1 MYYFLIK
8 IYGIVQ
14 GVGFRPFIARLF
26 AGFRGSVKNCGSYVT
41 VLLCYDE
48 KIYIHMRREKESSQ
62 NVNGTRE
69 LTDKSIDNIE
79 EPIDCK
85 SKLIECIREQAP
97 ERAEI
102 VDIQIEK
109 ISKQEFKKL
118 LSLDIPEKGEEGKD
132 FFIAISPEKKPADEP
147 VFIPPDLAICDDC
160 ARELYD
166 PSNRRY
172 LHPFINCTQ
181 CGPRLTIIDSLPY
194 DRPRTSMHKFPMCPS
209 CEKEYTTPSDRRYDA
224 QPVCCNDCGPVVYF
238 LKNVPNQPTD
248 SESVENNNKFDA
260 SSRNVAIIQDREIQ
274 QTNDK
279 CNDYKVLSRNGDAIT
294 QARAALINGKII
306 AVKGIGG
313 FHLYCDATNEKA
325 VEELR
330 KRKGRPAKPFAV
342 MAHDMATV
350 GAVCEIEY
358 EEQED
363 LLTGHRKPIVLL
375 KKRTSDVLKAAT
387 EKEDDSFELDDEP
400 KSQTSNQPGIAYSV
414 APGNPSLGVML
425 PYAPLQLLLFSYPDG
440 LDEKM
445 PQVLVATSANRSGG
459 VICRTEEEVEKT
471 LGNVC
476 DGILSHDREILTRAD
491 DSVVDFSEGKPYMI
505 RRSRG
510 YAPLPVT
517 VEQSFFK
524 QINSP
529 DDCAVVLAFGGELKN
544 TFCIG
549 KGRLLYPSSYI
560 GDLSDV
566 NSDRALEETV
576 DRFLRMLD
584 AHPSVVV
591 CDMHPRYRS
600 RACAEAYVKN
610 NPGMKLIEVQHH
622 YAHVLSVMAENHFYK
637 QVIGVAYDGTGYG
650 DDGTIWGGEIFLCD
664 LNGYQRKWHI
674 SPFIFSGGDV
684 AAREGFRV
692 ALSMLFDK
700 YENTQDICDIIDSLG
715 LCDVKYVK
723 PLKAMHDRMMNSVMS
738 TSCGRLFDAVSA
750 VLGICQSQSFEGE
763 ASMGLQFAA
772 ERYLERHKIF
782 ETGINKGDA
791 SSGSLCEKQV
801 RQEEHADSEMYRKN
815 NVSREENS
823 SGEIHSTAELF
834 YRIVDEKLGG
844 KDSEELAYF
853 FHKELARITVD
864 EAVRIRE
871 ESGCKTVAL
880 SGGCFQN
887 TLLLAL
893 TKSGLEEKEFTV
905 LTAHEVPPN
914 DGGISLGQCL
924 KGMHDLRK
932 DIL

>member
-1 MYYFLIK
+1 MNYFLIK

-26 AGFRGSVKNCGSYVT
+26 AGCCGSVKNCGSYVT

-48 KIYIHMRREKESSQ
+48 KTNMLRRRDKESCK
-62 NVNGTRE
+62 NVKENRKCTGESCNSIKVSTDRADE
-69 LTDKSIDNIE
+69 LSG
-79 EPIDCK
+79 
-85 SKLIECIREQAP
+85 CIREQAP

-102 VDIQIEK
+102 VDVQIEN
-109 ISKQEFKKL
+109 ISESEFEKL

-132 FFIAISPEKKPADEP
+132 FFIARSPEKKPANEP

-224 QPVCCNDCGPVVYF
+224 QPVCCNYCGPRVSF
-238 LKNVPNQPTD
+238 LSKTKN
-248 SESVENNNKFDA
+248 
-260 SSRNVAIIQDREIQ
+260 QDFC
-274 QTNDK
+274 D
-279 CNDYKVLSRNGDAIT
+279 GDAIT
-294 QARAALINGKII
+294 QARDALINGEII

-313 FHLYCDATNEKA
+313 FHLYCDATNENA
-325 VEELR
+325 VKELR

-342 MAHDMATV
+342 MAHNMA
-350 GAVCEIEY
+350 AVQAICEVEY
-358 EEQED
+358 EEQEE

-375 KKRTSDVLKAAT
+375 KKESSEVLNAVT
-387 EKEDDSFELDDEP
+387 EKEDDSLKLDDES
-400 KSQTSNQPGIAYSV
+400 KNLVSYQLEIAHSV

-529 DDCAVVLAFGGELKN
+529 DDCADVLAFGGELKN

-772 ERYLERHKIF
+772 ERYLERRKILGANPK
-782 ETGINKGDA
+782 EDVTCEMLGRQINEC
-791 SSGSLCEKQV
+791 L
-801 RQEEHADSEMYRKN
+801 DSEMFCKNQKPRK
-815 NVSREENS
+815 ENS
-823 SGEIHSTAELF
+823 SGDIHSTAELF

>member
-1 MYYFLIK
+1 MNYFLIK

-26 AGFRGSVKNCGSYVT
+26 AGCCGSVKNCGSYVT
-41 VLLCYDE
+41 VLLRYDGKAMLSE
-48 KIYIHMRREKESSQ
+48 R
-62 NVNGTRE
+62 
-69 LTDKSIDNIE
+69 
-79 EPIDCK
+79 
-85 SKLIECIREQAP
+85 IREQAP

-102 VDIQIEK
+102 VDIQIEE
-109 ISKQEFKKL
+109 ISKQEFEKL

-132 FFIAISPEKKPADEP
+132 FFIARSPEKKPANEP
-147 VFIPPDLAICDDC
+147 VFIPPDLAVCDDC

-330 KRKGRPAKPFAV
+330 RRKGRPAKPFAV
-342 MAHDMATV
+342 MAHDITTV
-350 GAVCEIEY
+350 RDICEIEY
-358 EEQED
+358 KEQDE

-375 KKRTSDVLKAAT
+375 KKKTFGTADVLKSVA
-387 EKEDDSFELDDEP
+387 EQEDDSLKFDDDS
-400 KSQTSNQPGIAYSV
+400 KNQISNQLKIAHSV

-476 DGILSHDREILTRAD
+476 DGILSHDRGILTRAD
-491 DSVVDFSEGKPYMI
+491 DSVVDFFEGKPYMI

-517 VEQSFFK
+517 VESDFTHG
-524 QINSP
+524 
-529 DDCAVVLAFGGELKN
+529 DVLAFGGELKN

-566 NSDRALEETV
+566 NSDKALEETV
-576 DRFLRMLD
+576 DMFLRMLD

-610 NPGMKLIEVQHH
+610 NPGTKLIEVQHH

-664 LNGYQRKWHI
+664 LNECERKWHI

-684 AAREGFRV
+684 AARESFRV

-715 LCDVKYVK
+715 LCDEKYVQ

-750 VLGICQSQSFEGE
+750 VLGICRSQSFEGE

-772 ERYLERHKIF
+772 ERYLERRKILGANPK
-782 ETGINKGDA
+782 EDVTCEMLGRQINEC
-791 SSGSLCEKQV
+791 L
-801 RQEEHADSEMYRKN
+801 DSEMFCKNQKPRK
-815 NVSREENS
+815 ENS
-823 SGEIHSTAELF
+823 SGDIHSTAELF

-893 TKSGLEEKEFTV
+893 TKSGFEEKGFTV

-924 KGMHDLRK
+924 KGIHDLRK

>member
-1 MYYFLIK
+1 MNYFLIK

-26 AGFRGSVKNCGSYVT
+26 AGCCGSVKNCGSYVT

-48 KIYIHMRREKESSQ
+48 KTNMLRRRDKESCK
-62 NVNGTRE
+62 NVKENRKCTGESCNSIKVSTDRADE
-69 LTDKSIDNIE
+69 LSG
-79 EPIDCK
+79 
-85 SKLIECIREQAP
+85 CIREQAP

-102 VDIQIEK
+102 VDVQIEN
-109 ISKQEFKKL
+109 ISESEFEKL

-132 FFIAISPEKKPADEP
+132 FFIARSPEKKPANEP

-224 QPVCCNDCGPVVYF
+224 QPVCCNYCGPRVSF
-238 LKNVPNQPTD
+238 LSKTKN
-248 SESVENNNKFDA
+248 
-260 SSRNVAIIQDREIQ
+260 QDFC
-274 QTNDK
+274 D
-279 CNDYKVLSRNGDAIT
+279 GDAIT
-294 QARAALINGKII
+294 QTRAALINGKII

-529 DDCAVVLAFGGELKN
+529 DDCADVLAFGGELKN

-584 AHPSVVV
+584 ADPSVVV

-723 PLKAMHDRMMNSVMS
+723 PLKVMHDRMMNSVMS

-750 VLGICQSQSFEGE
+750 VLGICRSQSFEGE

-772 ERYLERHKIF
+772 ERYLERKKSQG
-782 ETGINKGDA
+782 EDA
-791 SSGSLCEKQV
+791 SP
-801 RQEEHADSEMYRKN
+801 
-815 NVSREENS
+815 
-823 SGEIHSTAELF
+823 EIHSTAELF

-871 ESGCKTVAL
+871 ESGCDTVAL

-893 TKSGLEEKEFTV
+893 TKAGLEEKGFTV

-932 DIL
+932 DIFERKDKVCV

>member
-1 MYYFLIK
+1 MNYFLIK

-26 AGFRGSVKNCGSYVT
+26 AGCCGSVKNCGSYVT

-48 KIYIHMRREKESSQ
+48 KTNMLRRRDKESCK
-62 NVNGTRE
+62 NVKENRKCTGESCNSIKVSTDRADE
-69 LTDKSIDNIE
+69 LSG
-79 EPIDCK
+79 
-85 SKLIECIREQAP
+85 CIREQAP

-102 VDIQIEK
+102 VDVQIEN
-109 ISKQEFKKL
+109 ISESEFEKL

-132 FFIAISPEKKPADEP
+132 FFIARSPEKKPANEP

-224 QPVCCNDCGPVVYF
+224 QPVCCNDCGPRVSF
-238 LKNVPNQPTD
+238 LSKTKN
-248 SESVENNNKFDA
+248 
-260 SSRNVAIIQDREIQ
+260 QDFC
-274 QTNDK
+274 D
-279 CNDYKVLSRNGDAIT
+279 GDAIT
-294 QARAALINGKII
+294 QARAALINGEII

-342 MAHDMATV
+342 MAHDMA
-350 GAVCEIEY
+350 AVQAICEVEY
-358 EEQED
+358 EEQEE

-375 KKRTSDVLKAAT
+375 KKESSEVLNAVT
-387 EKEDDSFELDDEP
+387 EKEDDSLKLDDES
-400 KSQTSNQPGIAYSV
+400 KNLVSYQLEIAHSV

-529 DDCAVVLAFGGELKN
+529 DDCADVLAFGGELKN

-772 ERYLERHKIF
+772 ERYLERRKILGANPK
-782 ETGINKGDA
+782 EDVTCEMLGRQINEC
-791 SSGSLCEKQV
+791 L
-801 RQEEHADSEMYRKN
+801 DSEMFCKNQKPRK
-815 NVSREENS
+815 ENS
-823 SGEIHSTAELF
+823 SGDIHSTAELF

-871 ESGCKTVAL
+871 ESGCDTVAL

-893 TKSGLEEKEFTV
+893 TKAGLEEKGFTV

-932 DIL
+932 DIFERKDKVCV

>member
-1 MYYFLIK
+1 MNYFLIK

-26 AGFRGSVKNCGSYVT
+26 AGCCGSVKNCGSYVT

-48 KIYIHMRREKESSQ
+48 KTNMLRRRDKESCK
-62 NVNGTRE
+62 NVKENRKCTGESCNSIKVSTDRADE
-69 LTDKSIDNIE
+69 LSG
-79 EPIDCK
+79 
-85 SKLIECIREQAP
+85 CIREQAP

-102 VDIQIEK
+102 VDVQIEN
-109 ISKQEFKKL
+109 ISESEFEKL

-132 FFIAISPEKKPADEP
+132 FFIARSPEKKPANEP

-224 QPVCCNDCGPVVYF
+224 QPVCCNDCGPRVSF
-238 LKNVPNQPTD
+238 LSKTKN
-248 SESVENNNKFDA
+248 
-260 SSRNVAIIQDREIQ
+260 QDFC
-274 QTNDK
+274 D
-279 CNDYKVLSRNGDAIT
+279 GDAIT
-294 QARAALINGKII
+294 QARAALINGEII

-342 MAHDMATV
+342 MAHNMA
-350 GAVCEIEY
+350 AVQAICEVEY
-358 EEQED
+358 EEQEE

-375 KKRTSDVLKAAT
+375 KKESSEVLNAVT
-387 EKEDDSFELDDEP
+387 EKEDDSLKLDDES
-400 KSQTSNQPGIAYSV
+400 KNLVSYQLEIAHSV

-529 DDCAVVLAFGGELKN
+529 DDCADVLAFGGELKN

-591 CDMHPRYRS
+591 CDMHLRYRS

-772 ERYLERHKIF
+772 ERYLERRKILGANPK
-782 ETGINKGDA
+782 EDVTCEMLGRQINEC
-791 SSGSLCEKQV
+791 L
-801 RQEEHADSEMYRKN
+801 DSEMFCKNQKPRK
-815 NVSREENS
+815 ENS
-823 SGEIHSTAELF
+823 SGDIHSTAELF

>member
-529 DDCAVVLAFGGELKN
+529 DDCADVLAFGGELKN

-664 LNGYQRKWHI
+664 LNGCERKWHI

-772 ERYLERHKIF
+772 ERYLERRKILGANPK
-782 ETGINKGDA
+782 EDVTCEMLGRQINEC
-791 SSGSLCEKQV
+791 L
-801 RQEEHADSEMYRKN
+801 DSEMFCKNQKPRK
-815 NVSREENS
+815 ENS
-823 SGEIHSTAELF
+823 SGDIHSTAELF

>member
-1 MYYFLIK
+1 MNYFLIK

-26 AGFRGSVKNCGSYVT
+26 AGCCGSVKNCGSYVT

-48 KIYIHMRREKESSQ
+48 KTNMLRRRDKESCK
-62 NVNGTRE
+62 NVKENRKCTGESCNSIKVSTDRADE
-69 LTDKSIDNIE
+69 LSG
-79 EPIDCK
+79 
-85 SKLIECIREQAP
+85 CIREQAP

-102 VDIQIEK
+102 VDVQIEN
-109 ISKQEFKKL
+109 ISESEFEKL

-132 FFIAISPEKKPADEP
+132 FFIARSPEKKPANEP

-224 QPVCCNDCGPVVYF
+224 QPVCCNYCGPRVSF
-238 LKNVPNQPTD
+238 LSKTKN
-248 SESVENNNKFDA
+248 
-260 SSRNVAIIQDREIQ
+260 QDF
-274 QTNDK
+274 
-279 CNDYKVLSRNGDAIT
+279 CNGDAIT
-294 QARAALINGKII
+294 QARAALINGEII

-342 MAHDMATV
+342 MAHNMA
-350 GAVCEIEY
+350 AVQAICEVEY
-358 EEQED
+358 EEQEE

-375 KKRTSDVLKAAT
+375 KKESSEVLNAVT
-387 EKEDDSFELDDEP
+387 EKEDDSLKLDDES
-400 KSQTSNQPGIAYSV
+400 KNLVSYQLEIAHSV

-459 VICRTEEEVEKT
+459 VICRTEEEVERT

-491 DSVVDFSEGKPYMI
+491 DSVVDFFEGKPYMV

-517 VEQSFFK
+517 VESDFTHG
-524 QINSP
+524 
-529 DDCAVVLAFGGELKN
+529 DVLAFGGELKN

-566 NSDRALEETV
+566 NSDKALEETA

-591 CDMHPRYRS
+591 CDLHPRYRS

-637 QVIGVAYDGTGYG
+637 KVIGVAYDGTGYG

-664 LNGYQRKWHI
+664 LNGCERKWHI

-723 PLKAMHDRMMNSVMS
+723 PLKVMHDRMMNSVMS

-750 VLGICQSQSFEGE
+750 VLGICRSQSFEGE

-871 ESGCKTVAL
+871 ESGCDTVAL

-893 TKSGLEEKEFTV
+893 TKAGLEEKGFTV

-932 DIL
+932 DIFERKDKVCV

>member
-1 MYYFLIK
+1 MNYFLIK

-26 AGFRGSVKNCGSYVT
+26 AGCSGSVKNCGSYVT
-41 VLLCYDE
+41 VLLHNDE
-48 KIYIHMRREKESSQ
+48 KK
-62 NVNGTRE
+62 
-69 LTDKSIDNIE
+69 NIL
-79 EPIDCK
+79 
-85 SKLIECIREQAP
+85 SIREQAP

-102 VDIQIEK
+102 VDIQIEDIQK
-109 ISKQEFKKL
+109 SEFEKL
-118 LSLDIPEKGEEGKD
+118 LSLDVPERGEEGKE
-132 FFIAISPEKKPADEP
+132 FFIARSPEKKPAGEP
-147 VFIPPDLAICDDC
+147 VFIPPDLSICDDC

-166 PSNRRY
+166 SSNRRY

-194 DRPRTSMHKFPMCPS
+194 DRSRTSMHKFPMCPS

-224 QPVCCNDCGPVVYF
+224 QPVCCNDCGPRVSF
-238 LKNVPNQPTD
+238 LSKTN
-248 SESVENNNKFDA
+248 A
-260 SSRNVAIIQDREIQ
+260 QDFC
-274 QTNDK
+274 D
-279 CNDYKVLSRNGDAIT
+279 GDAIT
-294 QARAALINGKII
+294 QARAALINGEII

-330 KRKGRPAKPFAV
+330 KRKVRPAKPFAV
-342 MAHDMATV
+342 MAHDMETV
-350 GAVCEIEY
+350 RAVCKVEY
-358 EEQED
+358 EEQEG

-375 KKRTSDVLKAAT
+375 KKRTSDVLKAVN
-387 EKEDDSFELDDEP
+387 EKEDDSFKLDDES
-400 KSQTSNQPGIAYSV
+400 KNKFSYQLEIAHSV

-459 VICRTEEEVEKT
+459 VICRTEEEVERT

-491 DSVVDFSEGKPYMI
+491 DSVVDFFEGKPYMV

-517 VEQSFFK
+517 VESDFTHG
-524 QINSP
+524 
-529 DDCAVVLAFGGELKN
+529 DVLAFGGELKN

-566 NSDRALEETV
+566 NSDKALEETA

-591 CDMHPRYRS
+591 CDLHPRYRS
-600 RACAEAYVKN
+600 RACAESYVKN
-610 NPGMKLIEVQHH
+610 NQGTKLIEVQHH

-637 QVIGVAYDGTGYG
+637 KVIGVAYDGTGYG

-664 LNGYQRKWHI
+664 LNGCERKWHI

-723 PLKAMHDRMMNSVMS
+723 PLKVMHDRMMNSVMS

-750 VLGICQSQSFEGE
+750 VLGICRSQSFEGE

-772 ERYLERHKIF
+772 ERYMK
-782 ETGINKGDA
+782 
-791 SSGSLCEKQV
+791 
-801 RQEEHADSEMYRKN
+801 RKKN
-815 NVSREENS
+815 QGEDTSP
-823 SGEIHSTAELF
+823 EIHSTAELF

-893 TKSGLEEKEFTV
+893 TKSGLEEKGFTV

>member
-1 MYYFLIK
+1 MNYFQIK

-26 AGFRGSVKNCGSYVT
+26 DGCCGSVKNCGSYVT
-41 VLLCYDE
+41 VLLYYDE
-48 KIYIHMRREKESSQ
+48 KKNILRRRDKESSK
-62 NVNGTRE
+62 NVKEKRE
-69 LTDKSIDNIE
+69 CTGESSNSIKVSLDRADE
-79 EPIDCK
+79 L
-85 SKLIECIREQAP
+85 SECIREQAP

-102 VDIQIEK
+102 VDIQIEDIQK
-109 ISKQEFKKL
+109 SEFEKL
-118 LSLDIPEKGEEGKD
+118 LSLDVPERGEEGKE
-132 FFIAISPEKKPADEP
+132 FFIARSPEKKPAGEP
-147 VFIPPDLAICDDC
+147 VFIPPDLSICDDC

-166 PSNRRY
+166 SSNRRY

-194 DRPRTSMHKFPMCPS
+194 DRSRTSMHKFPMCPS

-224 QPVCCNDCGPVVYF
+224 QPVCCNDCGPRVSF
-238 LKNVPNQPTD
+238 LSKTN
-248 SESVENNNKFDA
+248 A
-260 SSRNVAIIQDREIQ
+260 QDFC
-274 QTNDK
+274 D
-279 CNDYKVLSRNGDAIT
+279 GDAIT
-294 QARAALINGKII
+294 QARAALINGEII

-330 KRKGRPAKPFAV
+330 KRKVRPAKPFAV
-342 MAHDMATV
+342 MAHDMETV
-350 GAVCEIEY
+350 RAVCKVEY
-358 EEQED
+358 EEQEG

-375 KKRTSDVLKAAT
+375 KKRTSDVLKAVN
-387 EKEDDSFELDDEP
+387 EKEDDSFKLDDES
-400 KSQTSNQPGIAYSV
+400 KNKFSYQLEIAHSV

-459 VICRTEEEVEKT
+459 VICRTEEEVERT

-491 DSVVDFSEGKPYMI
+491 DSVVDFFEGKPYMV

-517 VEQSFFK
+517 VESDFTHG
-524 QINSP
+524 
-529 DDCAVVLAFGGELKN
+529 DVLAFGGELKN

-566 NSDRALEETV
+566 NSDKALEETA

-591 CDMHPRYRS
+591 CDLHPRYRS
-600 RACAEAYVKN
+600 RACAESYVKN
-610 NPGMKLIEVQHH
+610 NQGTKLIEVQHH

-637 QVIGVAYDGTGYG
+637 KVIGVAYDGTGYG

-664 LNGYQRKWHI
+664 LNGCERKWHI

-723 PLKAMHDRMMNSVMS
+723 PLKVMHDRMMNSVMS

-750 VLGICQSQSFEGE
+750 VLGICRSQSFEGE

-772 ERYLERHKIF
+772 ERYLERRKILGANPK
-782 ETGINKGDA
+782 EDVTCEMLGRQINEC
-791 SSGSLCEKQV
+791 L
-801 RQEEHADSEMYRKN
+801 DSEMFCKNQKPRK
-815 NVSREENS
+815 ENS
-823 SGEIHSTAELF
+823 SGDIHSTAELF

>member
-1 MYYFLIK
+1 M
-8 IYGIVQ
+8 
-14 GVGFRPFIARLF
+14 
-26 AGFRGSVKNCGSYVT
+26 
-41 VLLCYDE
+41 
-48 KIYIHMRREKESSQ
+48 
-62 NVNGTRE
+62 
-69 LTDKSIDNIE
+69 
-79 EPIDCK
+79 
-85 SKLIECIREQAP
+85 
-97 ERAEI
+97 
-102 VDIQIEK
+102 
-109 ISKQEFKKL
+109 
-118 LSLDIPEKGEEGKD
+118 
-132 FFIAISPEKKPADEP
+132 
-147 VFIPPDLAICDDC
+147 
-160 ARELYD
+160 
-166 PSNRRY
+166 
-172 LHPFINCTQ
+172 
-181 CGPRLTIIDSLPY
+181 
-194 DRPRTSMHKFPMCPS
+194 
-209 CEKEYTTPSDRRYDA
+209 
-224 QPVCCNDCGPVVYF
+224 
-238 LKNVPNQPTD
+238 
-248 SESVENNNKFDA
+248 
-260 SSRNVAIIQDREIQ
+260 
-274 QTNDK
+274 
-279 CNDYKVLSRNGDAIT
+279 
-294 QARAALINGKII
+294 
-306 AVKGIGG
+306 
-313 FHLYCDATNEKA
+313 
-325 VEELR
+325 
-330 KRKGRPAKPFAV
+330 
-342 MAHDMATV
+342 
-350 GAVCEIEY
+350 
-358 EEQED
+358 
-363 LLTGHRKPIVLL
+363 
-375 KKRTSDVLKAAT
+375 
-387 EKEDDSFELDDEP
+387 
-400 KSQTSNQPGIAYSV
+400 
-414 APGNPSLGVML
+414 
-425 PYAPLQLLLFSYPDG
+425 
-440 LDEKM
+440 
-445 PQVLVATSANRSGG
+445 
-459 VICRTEEEVEKT
+459 
-471 LGNVC
+471 
-476 DGILSHDREILTRAD
+476 
-491 DSVVDFSEGKPYMI
+491 
-505 RRSRG
+505 
-510 YAPLPVT
+510 
-517 VEQSFFK
+517 
-524 QINSP
+524 
-529 DDCAVVLAFGGELKN
+529 
-544 TFCIG
+544 
-549 KGRLLYPSSYI
+549 LYPSSYI

-723 PLKAMHDRMMNSVMS
+723 PLKTMHDRMMNSVMS

-772 ERYLERHKIF
+772 ERYLERRKILGANPK
-782 ETGINKGDA
+782 EDVTCEMLGRQINEC
-791 SSGSLCEKQV
+791 L
-801 RQEEHADSEMYRKN
+801 DSEMFCKNQKPRK
-815 NVSREENS
+815 ENS
-823 SGEIHSTAELF
+823 SGDIHSTAELF

>member
-1 MYYFLIK
+1 MNYFLIK

-26 AGFRGSVKNCGSYVT
+26 DGCCGSVKNCGSYVT
-41 VLLCYDE
+41 VLLHYDE
-48 KIYIHMRREKESSQ
+48 KKNILRRRDKESSK
-62 NVNGTRE
+62 NVKEKRECTRE
-69 LTDKSIDNIE
+69 SSNSIKVSLDRADE
-79 EPIDCK
+79 L
-85 SKLIECIREQAP
+85 SECIREQAP

-102 VDIQIEK
+102 VDIQIEDIQK
-109 ISKQEFKKL
+109 SEFEKL
-118 LSLDIPEKGEEGKD
+118 LSLDVPEKGEEGKE
-132 FFIAISPEKKPADEP
+132 FFIARSPEKKPADEP
-147 VFIPPDLAICDDC
+147 VFIPPDLAVCDDC

-224 QPVCCNDCGPVVYF
+224 QPVCCNDCGPRIRFLSKTKNQDSNNGFNVVSC
-238 LKNVPNQPTD
+238 D
-248 SESVENNNKFDA
+248 
-260 SSRNVAIIQDREIQ
+260 
-274 QTNDK
+274 
-279 CNDYKVLSRNGDAIT
+279 GDAIT
-294 QARAALINGKII
+294 HARAALINGEII

-313 FHLYCDATNEKA
+313 FHLYCDATNENA

-342 MAHDMATV
+342 MAHNMA
-350 GAVCEIEY
+350 AVQAICEVEY
-358 EEQED
+358 EEQEE

-375 KKRTSDVLKAAT
+375 KKESSEVLNAVT
-387 EKEDDSFELDDEP
+387 EKEDDSLKLDDES
-400 KSQTSNQPGIAYSV
+400 KNLVSYQLEIAHSV

-491 DSVVDFSEGKPYMI
+491 DSVVDFFEGKPYMI

-517 VEQSFFK
+517 VETDFFK

-529 DDCAVVLAFGGELKN
+529 DDCADVLAFGGELKN
-544 TFCIG
+544 TFCIR

-566 NSDRALEETV
+566 NSDKALEETV

-591 CDMHPRYRS
+591 CDLHPRYRS

-610 NPGMKLIEVQHH
+610 NPGTKLIEVQHH

-637 QVIGVAYDGTGYG
+637 KVIGVAYDGTGYG

-664 LNGYQRKWHI
+664 LNGCERKWHI
-674 SPFIFSGGDV
+674 SPFIFSGGDI

-723 PLKAMHDRMMNSVMS
+723 PLKAMHERMMNSVMS

-750 VLGICQSQSFEGE
+750 VLGICRSQSFEGE

-772 ERYLERHKIF
+772 ERYMK
-782 ETGINKGDA
+782 
-791 SSGSLCEKQV
+791 
-801 RQEEHADSEMYRKN
+801 RKKN
-815 NVSREENS
+815 QGEDTST
-823 SGEIHSTAELF
+823 EIHSTAELF
-834 YRIVDEKLGG
+834 YRIVDEKLRG
-844 KDSEELAYF
+844 KDSGELAYF

-864 EAVRIRE
+864 EAVQIRE
-871 ESGCKTVAL
+871 ESGCDTVAL

-893 TKSGLEEKEFTV
+893 TKAGLEEKGFTV

-932 DIL
+932 DIFE

>member
-1 MYYFLIK
+1 MNYFLIK

-26 AGFRGSVKNCGSYVT
+26 AGCCGSVKNCGSYVT
-41 VLLCYDE
+41 VLLRYDGKAMLSE
-48 KIYIHMRREKESSQ
+48 R
-62 NVNGTRE
+62 
-69 LTDKSIDNIE
+69 
-79 EPIDCK
+79 
-85 SKLIECIREQAP
+85 IREQAP

-102 VDIQIEK
+102 VDIQIEE
-109 ISKQEFKKL
+109 ISKQEFEKL

-132 FFIAISPEKKPADEP
+132 FFIARSPEKKPANEP
-147 VFIPPDLAICDDC
+147 VFIPPDLAVCDDC

-224 QPVCCNDCGPVVYF
+224 QPVCCNDCGPRVRF
-238 LKNVPNQPTD
+238 LSKTKNQDFCDGD
-248 SESVENNNKFDA
+248 S
-260 SSRNVAIIQDREIQ
+260 
-274 QTNDK
+274 
-279 CNDYKVLSRNGDAIT
+279 IT
-294 QARAALINGKII
+294 QARAALINGEII

-350 GAVCEIEY
+350 RAVCEIEY

-375 KKRTSDVLKAAT
+375 KKRTSDVLKAVT
-387 EKEDDSFELDDEP
+387 EKEDDNLKLDDEA
-400 KSQTSNQPGIAYSV
+400 KNKVSYQLEIAHSV

-491 DSVVDFSEGKPYMI
+491 DSVVDFFEGKPYMI

-517 VEQSFFK
+517 VESDFTHG
-524 QINSP
+524 
-529 DDCAVVLAFGGELKN
+529 DVLAFGGELKN

-566 NSDRALEETV
+566 NSDKALEETV

-610 NPGMKLIEVQHH
+610 NPGTKLIEVQHH

-772 ERYLERHKIF
+772 ERYLERRKILGANPK
-782 ETGINKGDA
+782 EDVTCEMLGRQINEC
-791 SSGSLCEKQV
+791 L
-801 RQEEHADSEMYRKN
+801 DSEMFCKNQKPRK
-815 NVSREENS
+815 ENS
-823 SGEIHSTAELF
+823 SGDIHSTAELF

-893 TKSGLEEKEFTV
+893 TKSGFEEKGFTV

-924 KGMHDLRK
+924 KGIHDLRK

>member
-1 MYYFLIK
+1 MNYFQIK

-26 AGFRGSVKNCGSYVT
+26 DGCCGSVKNCGSYVT
-41 VLLCYDE
+41 VLLHYDE
-48 KIYIHMRREKESSQ
+48 KKNILRRRDKESSK
-62 NVNGTRE
+62 NVKEKRE
-69 LTDKSIDNIE
+69 CTGESSNSIKVSLDRADE
-79 EPIDCK
+79 L
-85 SKLIECIREQAP
+85 SECIREQAP

-102 VDIQIEK
+102 VDVQIEN
-109 ISKQEFKKL
+109 ISESEFEKL

-132 FFIAISPEKKPADEP
+132 FFIARSPEKKPANEP

-224 QPVCCNDCGPVVYF
+224 QPVCCNDCGPRVSF
-238 LKNVPNQPTD
+238 LSKTN
-248 SESVENNNKFDA
+248 A
-260 SSRNVAIIQDREIQ
+260 QDFC
-274 QTNDK
+274 D
-279 CNDYKVLSRNGDAIT
+279 GDAIT
-294 QARAALINGKII
+294 QARAALINGEII

-330 KRKGRPAKPFAV
+330 KRKVRPAKPFAV
-342 MAHDMATV
+342 MAHDMETV
-350 GAVCEIEY
+350 RAVCKVEY
-358 EEQED
+358 EEQEG

-375 KKRTSDVLKAAT
+375 KKRTSDVLKAVN
-387 EKEDDSFELDDEP
+387 EKEDDSFKLDDES
-400 KSQTSNQPGIAYSV
+400 KNKFSYQLEIAHSV

-459 VICRTEEEVEKT
+459 IICRTEEEVEKT

-491 DSVVDFSEGKPYMI
+491 DSVVDFFERKPYMI

-517 VEQSFFK
+517 VEQGLFK

-529 DDCAVVLAFGGELKN
+529 DECAEVLAFGGELKN

-566 NSDRALEETV
+566 NSDKALEETV

-591 CDMHPRYRS
+591 CDKHPRYRS

-610 NPGMKLIEVQHH
+610 NPGTKLIEVQHH

-637 QVIGVAYDGTGYG
+637 KVIGVAYDGTGYG

-664 LNGYQRKWHI
+664 LNGCERKWHI

-723 PLKAMHDRMMNSVMS
+723 PLKVMHERMMNSVVS

-750 VLGICQSQSFEGE
+750 VLGICRSQSFEGE

-772 ERYLERHKIF
+772 ERYMK
-782 ETGINKGDA
+782 
-791 SSGSLCEKQV
+791 
-801 RQEEHADSEMYRKN
+801 RKKN
-815 NVSREENS
+815 QGEDTSP
-823 SGEIHSTAELF
+823 EIHSTAELF
-834 YRIVDEKLGG
+834 YRIVDEKLRG
-844 KDSEELAYF
+844 KDSGELAYF
-853 FHKELARITVD
+853 FHKELAKITVD
-864 EAVRIRE
+864 EAVQIME
-871 ESGCKTVAL
+871 ESGCETVAL

-893 TKSGLEEKEFTV
+893 TKSGLEEKGFTV

-932 DIL
+932 DIFE